1 MIINNDNYNNLEIPN
16 SLKKI
21 IESVGNTQAENTRY
35 IKVLRSLP
43 LGLKSL
49 ASFIILVLTMSFC
62 LFLLYI
68 LFINPTFSK
77 INYLFTLDDNKTPKP
92 ILNIQMYNTIW
103 LTTMMF
109 LTVGL
114 IYHYMWHV
122 NQIQDV
128 VNEFHLVSFF
138 VLVFYGQLF
147 IPVIMYY
154 LDNMKL
160 MFYFSLLMAGLSFQI
175 VFFLVSEI
183 NYPTTIFY
191 ATTLLYQIFNLAII
205 SEKL

>member
-1 MIINNDNYNNLEIPN
+1 MNNNNIQIPRN
-16 SLKKI
+16 LKKL

-35 IKVLRSLP
+35 IKYLRSLP
-43 LGLKSL
+43 IPLKSL
-49 ASFIILVLTMSFC
+49 VSLIILTLTMSFC
-62 LFLLYI
+62 LFLLHI
-68 LFINPTFSK
+68 MFINPTFNK

-92 ILNIQMYNTIW
+92 HLNIEIYNSIW

-109 LTVGL
+109 LTIAL

-122 NQIQDV
+122 NVIQDV

-138 VLVFYGQLF
+138 VIVFYGQLF

-154 LDNMKL
+154 LDNTKL
-160 MFYFSLLMAGLSFQI
+160 MFYFSLLMLSLSFQI
-175 VFFLVSEI
+175 VFFLVSEL

-191 ATTLLYQIFNLAII
+191 ATSLLYQVFNLAII

>member
-1 MIINNDNYNNLEIPN
+1 MNNNNNNNNIQIPSN
-16 SLKKI
+16 LKKI
-21 IESVGNTQAENTRY
+21 IESMGNTQAENTRY
-35 IKVLRSLP
+35 IKILRSLP
-43 LGLKSL
+43 VELKSL
-49 ASFIILVLTMSFC
+49 VSIIILTLTMSFC

-68 LFINPTFSK
+68 LFMNPTFTK
-77 INYLFTLDDNKTPKP
+77 INFLFTLDDNKTPKP
-92 ILNIQMYNTIW
+92 NLNIKFYNTIW

-109 LTVGL
+109 LTIGL

-122 NQIQDV
+122 NKIQDV
-128 VNEFHLVSFF
+128 VNEFHLISFF

-154 LDNMKL
+154 MDNTKL
-160 MFYFSLLMAGLSFQI
+160 MFYFSLLMLSLSFQI
-175 VFFLVSEI
+175 VFFLVSEL